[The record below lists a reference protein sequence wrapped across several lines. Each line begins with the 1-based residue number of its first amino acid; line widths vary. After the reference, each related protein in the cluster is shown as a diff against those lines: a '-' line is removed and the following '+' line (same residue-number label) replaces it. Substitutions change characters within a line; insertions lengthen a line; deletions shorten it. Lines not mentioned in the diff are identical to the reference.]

1 MSNKYVNNWK
11 AASELEVYKQKYL
24 DPFNKR
30 VVDARAILD
39 DPNQKWKG
47 DQKDRAKK
55 KYQML
60 DTQNIDLHRL
70 YNSVMELIQQH
81 ENQTDLLVKAY
92 IDWYKNISN
101 DGMQPKEMM
110 GIQAT
115 MMQDIFYKIY
125 QAVENLKLD
134 INPPKKNE
142 VTKNEKK
149 SESLQHS
156 PPK

>member
-1 MSNKYVNNWK
+1 
-11 AASELEVYKQKYL
+11 
-24 DPFNKR
+24 
-30 VVDARAILD
+30 
-39 DPNQKWKG
+39 
-47 DQKDRAKK
+47 
-55 KYQML
+55 
-60 DTQNIDLHRL
+60 
-70 YNSVMELIQQH
+70 
-81 ENQTDLLVKAY
+81 
-92 IDWYKNISN
+92 
-101 DGMQPKEMM
+101 
-110 GIQAT
+110 

>member
-39 DPNQKWKG
+39 DLNQKWKG

>member
-24 DPFNKR
+24 DPLNKR

-39 DPNQKWKG
+39 DLNQKWKG